1 MEFFPEGNFFYIHS
15 VGTFRG
21 TSSKPR
27 FVEHSAW
34 LLFVDVFAIRNVPRT
49 GFLRTFHET
58 SLLGGCLSRVWKSLY
73 LRTNTWKILHRM
85 VFFPFSC
92 LGAKK
97 IVPLH
102 LVIKEIYGL

>member
-73 LRTNTWKILHRM
+73 PRN
-85 VFFPFSC
+85 
-92 LGAKK
+92 
-97 IVPLH
+97 VPTLWVLTH
-102 LVIKEIYGL
+102 PGRRVSTVHTRVDVSLVYGKR